1 MFIAIGSGVGFLV
14 VAALVCFMVLCK
26 LKKTGCYGS
35 YHPLA
40 KWWCWFRPDPYKRE
54 FSRRTA
60 SSLPGEL
67 CCYFRLDEIK
77 TATYN
82 FNEDLIVSVGGFGNV
97 YKGLIEQGN
106 G

>member
-1 MFIAIGSGVGFLV
+1 
-14 VAALVCFMVLCK
+14 MVLCK
-26 LKKTGCYGS
+26 LKKTERYGS

-60 SSLPGEL
+60 SSLHGEL
-67 CCYFRLDEIK
+67 CRYFRLDEIE
-77 TATYN
+77 TATNN
-82 FNEDLIVSVGGFGNV
+82 FNEDLIVNVGGFGNV

-106 G
+106 E

>member
-1 MFIAIGSGVGFLV
+1 
-14 VAALVCFMVLCK
+14 MVLCK
-26 LKKTGCYGS
+26 LKKTERYGS

-67 CCYFRLDEIK
+67 CCYFRLDKIK
-77 TATYN
+77 TAPYN
-82 FNEDLIVSVGGFGNV
+82 FNEDLIVTVGGFGNV

-106 G
+106 E